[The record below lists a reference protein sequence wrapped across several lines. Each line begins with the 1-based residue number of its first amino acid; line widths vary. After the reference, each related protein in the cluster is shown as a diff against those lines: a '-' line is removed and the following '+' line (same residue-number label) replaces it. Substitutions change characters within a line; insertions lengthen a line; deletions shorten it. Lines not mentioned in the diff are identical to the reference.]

1 MIVGNPPALRANK
14 RYLHSD
20 MNRMFGERWRQFPL
34 SEETQRAQRLEQAVA
49 RFYRDHDGP
58 RWHLD
63 LHTAIRGSLHPRFGV
78 LPARDTP
85 WEEDFLHWLGGAGLE
100 ALVFHRQPGGTFT
113 HFSCE
118 RFAALACTL
127 ELGKALPLGENDL
140 TQFAAVQRALSR
152 LLVGDLAIA
161 DAPAPLRYRVV
172 QQLTR
177 HSDDFRLH
185 MADQTL
191 NFTPFEPGTLLA
203 EEGERRYVVGPETEY
218 VLFPNPTVA
227 KGLRAGLMLE
237 KLS

>member
-1 MIVGNPPALRANK
+1 MEHFLALTLAGRLPHHFHGETAHFRWHWLGEGILELTPHARCERGLVLSCAIHGNETAPVEIVDHLVQRLVREALPLRWRLLVIVGNPPALRANK

-100 ALVFHRQPGGTFT
+100 ALVFPSAAGGDI
-113 HFSCE
+113 H
-118 RFAALACTL
+118 
-127 ELGKALPLGENDL
+127 PL
-140 TQFAAVQRALSR
+140 Q
-152 LLVGDLAIA
+152 
-161 DAPAPLRYRVV
+161 LR
-172 QQLTR
+172 
-177 HSDDFRLH
+177 
-185 MADQTL
+185 
-191 NFTPFEPGTLLA
+191 
-203 EEGERRYVVGPETEY
+203 
-218 VLFPNPTVA
+218 TVR
-227 KGLRAGLMLE
+227 GAGLHP
-237 KLS
+237 